1 MANRAGG
8 VPKHLRKKISL
19 KTRPQHWLEKARQ
32 LKKAADIL
40 FIEFENEQEEYDRE
54 FSETMLSGP
63 MTLTR
68 PDDSTIIMLLGFAIE
83 NLLKGLYVSAHNKAE
98 SIEDL
103 NELKLPGRSH
113 ALEPIA
119 NALTEKHLINFSPIE
134 IELLHV
140 LEGAIFWRGR
150 YPSPLNIDYIFPTH
164 EAGGFKKM
172 VFKYPDDHYAAL
184 TLYDRLEE
192 SLSKS

>member
-19 KTRPQHWLEKARQ
+19 KTRPQHWLAKARQ

-40 FIEFENEQEEYDRE
+40 FIEFENDQEEYDRE
-54 FSETMLSGP
+54 FSENMLSRP
-63 MTLTR
+63 MTLAY
-68 PDDSTIIMLLGFAIE
+68 PDDSITTMLLGFAIE
-83 NLLKGLYVSAHNKAE
+83 NLLKGLYVNAQNNAE
-98 SIEDL
+98 PIEDL
-103 NELKLPGRSH
+103 NQLKLPGRSH

-119 NALTEKHLINFSPIE
+119 SALAERKLINFSPEE

-140 LEGAIFWRGR
+140 LERAIFWRGR
-150 YPSPLNIDYIFPTH
+150 YPSPKNIDFISPAH
-164 EAGGFKKM
+164 ESGQFKKM
-172 VFKYPDDHYAAL
+172 NFKYPDDHYAAI
-184 TLYDRLEE
+184 TLYDRLDE